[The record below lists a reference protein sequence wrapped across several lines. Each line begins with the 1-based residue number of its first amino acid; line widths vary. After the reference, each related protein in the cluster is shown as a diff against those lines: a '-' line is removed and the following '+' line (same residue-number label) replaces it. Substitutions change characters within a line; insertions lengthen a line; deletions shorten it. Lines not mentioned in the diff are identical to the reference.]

1 MAKPAK
7 YTKRRT
13 ARFMDETDEQ
23 LVKYSS
29 EKNLNPAV
37 YIRILVERGLK
48 QDAAQAQVEAQ
59 AA

>member
-13 ARFMDETDEQ
+13 ARFTDDTDAL
-23 LVKYSS
+23 LVKHSHL
-29 EKNLNPAV
+29 KNLNPAV

-48 QDAAQAQVEAQ
+48 QDTESEGKASQ
-59 AA
+59 

>member
-13 ARFMDETDEQ
+13 ARFTDESDEQ
-23 LVKYSS
+23 LVKYSNQ
-29 EKNLNPAV
+29 KNLNPAV
-37 YIRILVERGLK
+37 YIRILVERGLA
-48 QDAAQAQVEAQ
+48 QDAKQEQVESQ